1 MRVSKQFALF
11 GFHFCATIFVGLSVY
26 GVARYM
32 NEGIAKP
39 DSLLAAGAYAAVVLA
54 SIAGICFF
62 GREADRR
69 KSEEARTALP
79 PAPSAGK
86 KGNR

>member
-26 GVARYM
+26 GLALYM
-32 NEGIAKP
+32 DEGLVKS
-39 DSLLAAGAYAAVVLA
+39 DSLLSTAAYAAVVLA

-69 KSEEARTALP
+69 KSEEAQKAVP
-79 PAPSAGK
+79 PAPASAK

>member
-32 NEGIAKP
+32 DEGLLKP
-39 DSLLAAGAYAAVVLA
+39 DSLLAAGSYAAVILA
-54 SIAGICFF
+54 SIAGICVF

-69 KSEEARTALP
+69 KSEEAAKAVT
-79 PAPSAGK
+79 PAVSTPK
-86 KGNR
+86 KRKR

>member
-1 MRVSKQFALF
+1 MRVSKKFALF

-26 GVARYM
+26 GLALYM
-32 NEGIAKP
+32 DEGLVKS
-39 DSLLAAGAYAAVVLA
+39 DSLLSTAAYAAVVLA

-69 KSEEARTALP
+69 KSEEAQKAAP
-79 PAPSAGK
+79 PAPASAK